1 MRHPDADHAAGS
13 RAATPRAVLVTGAAG
28 YVGGTVVRDLL
39 ADPATT
45 VIAVDSC
52 RMPHG
57 DAGVRD
63 ILDHDRFEL
72 VREDIRNTKAL
83 EPFIQR
89 ADAVVHLAAIVG
101 EPACNADPEL
111 ARTVNLDASLALA
124 RASADAGIGHFVFV
138 STCSNY
144 GIADPTSFAD
154 EDHPLNPIS
163 VYAET
168 KVAVEQALT
177 GMPDLPSTRLRLAT
191 VYGVAPRMRFD
202 LTVNQFA
209 LEALQQGRLS
219 IYGEEHWRPYVHVRD
234 VARAICTMLDNPT
247 RTIGKVFNVGSTDEN
262 YTKRMMYELLRARLP
277 ELEAEWVGS
286 GPDPRSYRVSFER
299 LRDELSFEV
308 ANRVP
313 SGMDEIIAAT
323 RAGAFSDPGSAI
335 YRNL

>member
-1 MRHPDADHAAGS
+1 MRPHDGNHIDGGREAAS
-13 RAATPRAVLVTGAAG
+13 RVVVVTGAAG

-57 DAGVRD
+57 DAGLRD
-63 ILDHDRFEL
+63 ILDHDRLEF
-72 VREDIRNTKAL
+72 VREDVRNTKAL
-83 EPFIQR
+83 ESFVRQ

-111 ARTVNLDASLALA
+111 ARAVNLDASLALA
-124 RASADAGIGHFVFV
+124 RVSADAGIGHFVFV

-144 GIADPTSFAD
+144 GIADPSSFAA

-163 VYAET
+163 TYAET

-177 GMPDLPSTRLRLAT
+177 EMHDLPSTRLRLAT

-202 LTVNQFA
+202 LTVNQFTV
-209 LEALQQGRLS
+209 EALQHGRLS

-234 VARAICTMLDNPT
+234 VARAICTMLDHPAQAV
-247 RTIGKVFNVGSTDEN
+247 GKVFNVGSTDEN

-299 LRDELSFEV
+299 LRDEMAFEV
-308 ANRVP
+308 AHRVP

-323 RAGAFSDPGSAI
+323 QAGAFPDPESPI
-335 YRNL
+335 YRNI